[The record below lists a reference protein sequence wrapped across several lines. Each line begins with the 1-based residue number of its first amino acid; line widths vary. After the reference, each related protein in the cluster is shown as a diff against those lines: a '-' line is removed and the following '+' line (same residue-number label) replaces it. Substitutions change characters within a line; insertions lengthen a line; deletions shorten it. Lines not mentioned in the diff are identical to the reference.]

1 VGGFRVSWPAAFL
14 ALLLSHA
21 AGDVLLQT
29 DWQAVN
35 KVRGLSDSVGRSALL
50 QHISTYTLAFVPALV
65 WIGLNTSAGRAVAVA
80 AIVTVPHLVIDDG
93 RLVRGWLHEVKGARQ
108 PGLGLTIAVDQCFH
122 GLCLLG
128 AALLAA
134 A

>member
-1 VGGFRVSWPAAFL
+1 VTWPAAFL
-14 ALLLSHA
+14 ALVVSHA

-29 DWQAVN
+29 DWQALN
-35 KVRGLSDSVGRSALL
+35 KVRGLGDPLGRRALL
-50 QHISTYTLAFVPALV
+50 QHVSTYTIAFVPALV

-80 AIVTVPHLVIDDG
+80 AIVSVPHLAIDDG
-93 RLVRGWLHEVKGARQ
+93 RLVRGWLHEVKGARE
-108 PGLGLTIAVDQCFH
+108 PGLGLLIAVDQSFH
-122 GLCLLG
+122 ALCLLG